1 MKKIIA
7 LIIFTCIILNIFA
20 IDILVNRQYVV
31 GTLKYSE
38 YKTKELEIKNSI
50 IADQDSIITVQQNNL
65 NLKDQQLQ
73 NNKIQIDNL
82 KQTNKILLQLK
93 SPVKHWYENPTYI
106 LPIGFI
112 IGVGSTIGIIQSID
126 NK

>member
-1 MKKIIA
+1 M
-7 LIIFTCIILNIFA
+7 LNIFA
-20 IDILVNRQYVV
+20 TDILVNRQYVI

-38 YKTKELEIKNSI
+38 YRTTELQIKNSI
-50 IADQDSIITVQQNNL
+50 IANLDSIIVVQKNNL

-112 IGVGSTIGIIQSID
+112 VGVASTIGVLQSV
-126 NK
+126 K